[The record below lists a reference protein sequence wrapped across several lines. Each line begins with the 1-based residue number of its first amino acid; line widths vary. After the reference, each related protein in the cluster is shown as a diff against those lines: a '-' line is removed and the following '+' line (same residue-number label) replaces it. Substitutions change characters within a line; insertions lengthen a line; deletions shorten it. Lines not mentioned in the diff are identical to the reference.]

1 MDGYIRKTWDAAGSV
16 IPTDLVFSV
25 TTKTAGPL
33 ASKQRI
39 ESSRFLMRRAS
50 IEGVKTNPS
59 RCLHSNAC
67 DYILELLSHLGKKSP
82 SVCSDHVS

>member
-16 IPTDLVFSV
+16 IPAD
-25 TTKTAGPL
+25 
-33 ASKQRI
+33 
-39 ESSRFLMRRAS
+39 RAS

-67 DYILELLSHLGKKSP
+67 DYILELLSHAELTLDMSSSHRP
-82 SVCSDHVS
+82 IRLIDVMTTVAFNRTLPPT